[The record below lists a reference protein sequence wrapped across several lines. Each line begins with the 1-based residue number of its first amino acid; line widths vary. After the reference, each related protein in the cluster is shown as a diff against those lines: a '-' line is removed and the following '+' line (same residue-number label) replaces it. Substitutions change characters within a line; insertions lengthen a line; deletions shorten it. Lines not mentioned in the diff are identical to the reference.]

1 MLLGARHGPYGGN
14 GPPQHTAPHVP
25 LTVAYPGGFD
35 YDLTHFIR
43 GLDPGGFLN
52 TLFWWVTFTGSIT
65 FMVLITIALYLA
77 GACKEALVFALVFIR
92 ERGRVRTEIHNRT
105 STAERFGRAAG
116 GPARVSKWSH
126 HERLCIRHYAFVL

>member
-14 GPPQHTAPHVP
+14 GPPQHTTPHVP

-35 YDLTHFIR
+35 YDLTHLIR

-52 TLFWWVTFTGSIT
+52 TLFWWVTFTGSIS

-77 GACKEALVFALVFIR
+77 GARKEALVFALANV
-92 ERGRVRTEIHNRT
+92 V
-105 STAERFGRAAG
+105 AFGLKYTIARLRPSDLGVQLGAQ
-116 GPARVSKWSH
+116 PAFPSGH
-126 HERLCIRHYAFVL
+126 TTNAFAFATTPSSYG